1 MTFEL
6 AIVLFLIL
14 FNGFFAM
21 SEMSVVAARK
31 PKLRQMAQDS
41 RRSEAAL
48 ALAEHPERFLSTVQ
62 VGITSIGILTG
73 MFGGEAIGNRIASL
87 IEPLGLRELVG
98 SWLEPLL
105 ARMGQESIDV
115 NVALGTAAAVI
126 VITYF
131 SIILGE
137 LVPKR
142 IALLAPEKIASGVAM
157 PMSWVSKIA
166 APFVWLLSLSTRTI
180 LRLLRLDRGND
191 NQVSE
196 EEIRMLVAEGHEQGV
211 IDADERNMIN
221 RVLRLGDRSS
231 AGLMTPRTRI
241 TWLDAAASFEDN
253 LATIRET
260 QHARYPVYRD
270 NDSEVIGVL
279 EVKSLAGM
287 IGAPAQG
294 PVDLFAN
301 LRPALFVSESTHAL
315 KLMEIFREEQQS
327 IAIVVDEYGEVE
339 GMVSVND
346 LLSAVL
352 GRAQAGE
359 DGEDED
365 LVVTR
370 QDGSMLVDGRLSTED
385 LREVLD
391 LHQLPGEDDHD
402 YHTVAGMVIARFGR
416 IPHAGELF
424 EWRGWRFEVVDL
436 DGARIDKLLIS
447 RLPDLDDPE
456 GV

>member
-1 MTFEL
+1 MTLEIAL
-6 AIVLFLIL
+6 VLLLIL
-14 FNGFFAM
+14 CNAFFAM
-21 SEMSVVAARK
+21 SEMSVVTSRKAR
-31 PKLRQMAQDS
+31 LRQMAQES
-41 RRSEAAL
+41 RRAKTAL
-48 ALAEHPERFLSTVQ
+48 ELAEHPERFLSTVQ

-73 MFGGEAIGNRIASL
+73 VFGGESIGNRVAAAIA
-87 IEPLGLRELVG
+87 PLGLDPELTQG
-98 SWLEPLL
+98 I
-105 ARMGQESIDV
+105 GTG
-115 NVALGTAAAVI
+115 VAVTL
-126 VITYF
+126 ITYF
-131 SIILGE
+131 SIIIGE

-142 IALLAPEKIASGVAM
+142 IALLAPERIASAVAM
-157 PMSWVSKIA
+157 PMNIISVITT
-166 APFVWLLSLSTRTI
+166 PFVYLLSLSTRT
-180 LRLLRLDRGND
+180 LLRILGLDRGND
-191 NQVSE
+191 SQVSE

-241 TWLDAAASFEDN
+241 TWLDAAASVEEN

-391 LHQLPGEDDHD
+391 LHLLPGEDDHD

>member
-1 MTFEL
+1 MTL
-6 AIVLFLIL
+6 ALVIVLLLIL
-14 FNGFFAM
+14 CNGFFAL
-21 SEMSVVAARK
+21 SEMSVVASRK
-31 PKLRQMAQDS
+31 AKLRQMAQES

-73 MFGGEAIGNRIASL
+73 MFGGDAIGNRIAEW
-87 IEPLGLRELVG
+87 IEPLGLRRAVG
-98 SWLEPLL
+98 GWLEPLL
-105 ARMGQESIDV
+105 DRMAIDLDV
-115 NVALGTAAAVI
+115 NQAIGTTLAVI
-126 VITYF
+126 LITYL

-142 IALLAPEKIASGVAM
+142 IALLAPEKIASGVSL
-157 PMSWVSKIA
+157 PMSWVSTVA
-166 APFVWLLSLSTRTI
+166 SPFVWLLSLSTRTI
-180 LRLLRLDRGND
+180 LRLLRLNQGSD

-211 IDADERNMIN
+211 IDSDERNMIN

-241 TWLDAAASFEDN
+241 VWLDAAASVEEN
-253 LATIRET
+253 LATIRES
-260 QHARYPVYRD
+260 QHARYPVYRKD
-270 NDSEVIGVL
+270 DSDVLGIL
-279 EVKSLAGM
+279 EVKSLAGL
-287 IGAPAQG
+287 IGTRPDAAP
-294 PVDLFAN
+294 DLFAD

-327 IAIVVDEYGEVE
+327 IAMVVDEYGEIE

-346 LLSAVL
+346 LLGAVL
-352 GRAQAGE
+352 GRAQASEEG
-359 DGEDED
+359 DDEEM
-365 LVVTR
+365 VVTR
-370 QDGSMLVDGRLSTED
+370 VDGSMLVDGRLSTED
-385 LREVLD
+385 LREMLE
-391 LHQLPGEDDHD
+391 LNTLPGEDDHD

-424 EWRGWRFEVVDL
+424 EWRGWCFEVVDL

-447 RLPDLDDPE
+447 RLPELEDPE